1 MRLFDLRIH
10 VSHPYKANAV
20 GQVESWEC
28 ARKGVWTL
36 LPLWG
41 NSPNALTGAL
51 PTLHLAHY
59 QSEFIRRRLATE
71 IRSKLEAMISPSEL
85 TEMKSLLVEVDD
97 LRSAGALLHW
107 DQATYMPPGG
117 AEARGRQ
124 ISTLSKLAHEKFTAP
139 RLGELLDSLQTFEND
154 AEYESDDAALIRFTR
169 RQYLK
174 ATLIPAP
181 FEAKFSAHC
190 AQIYEEWTRARP
202 ENDFAGVRPLLEK
215 SLDYS
220 RELAS
225 FFPHERIADP
235 LIDFADEGM
244 KASSISHIFA
254 ELRAQL
260 VPLVEEVTAKPAPD
274 DAFLRGFFAESRQ
287 EDFSREVVR
296 AVGYDFERGRMDKTH
311 HPFMTKFSL
320 GDVRITNRAREDD
333 VTELLFG
340 SLHEVG
346 HALYEQGIAQN
357 LEGTPL
363 AEGTSS
369 GVHESQSR
377 LWENFVGRSRPF
389 WEHFYPRFQDAFPA
403 QLGGVELGAFIAGI
417 NRVSRSLV
425 RTDADELTYNLHVMI
440 RFDLEIEML
449 EGRLAV
455 ADLPEAWRARY
466 MSDLG
471 MASETDANGVLQ
483 DVHWFSGTIGG
494 AFQGYTLGNIL
505 SAQFFEAA
513 RRDLGDLDQQ
523 FARGEFAPLKDWLT
537 QNIYRHGSKF
547 TADEVTRRATGQSLT
562 IEPYIR
568 YLRAKFAG

>member
-1 MRLFDLRIH
+1 MI
-10 VSHPYKANAV
+10 SHPELLEL
-20 GQVESWEC
+20 G
-28 ARKGVWTL
+28 TL
-36 LPLWG
+36 L
-41 NSPNALTGAL
+41 
-51 PTLHLAHY
+51 
-59 QSEFIRRRLATE
+59 R
-71 IRSKLEAMISPSEL
+71 
-85 TEMKSLLVEVDD
+85 EVDD

-117 AEARGRQ
+117 AVARGRQ
-124 ISTLSKLAHEKFTAP
+124 ISTLSKLAHEKFTSP
-139 RLGELLDSLQTFEND
+139 RLGELLESLRTLEND
-154 AEYESDDAALIRFTR
+154 ADYESDEASLIRFTR

-174 ATLIPAP
+174 AVRIPAA

-190 AQIYEEWTRARP
+190 ADIYEEWTRARP
-202 ENDFAGVRPLLEK
+202 ENDFAAIRPLLEK
-215 SLDYS
+215 SLEYS

-225 FFPHERIADP
+225 FFPHQRIADP
-235 LIDFADEGM
+235 LIDFSDEGM
-244 KASSISHIFA
+244 KASSISKIFSQ
-254 ELRAQL
+254 LRAQL
-260 VPLVEEVTAKPAPD
+260 VPLVEEVTSQAAPD
-274 DAFLRGFFAESRQ
+274 DSFLRGFFAESRQ

-320 GDVRITNRAREDD
+320 GDVRITNRAREED

-357 LEGTPL
+357 LEATPL

-389 WEHFYPRFQDAFPA
+389 WEHFYPRFQDAFPT
-403 QLGGVELGAFIAGI
+403 QLGEISLERFIAGI

-440 RFDLEIEML
+440 RFDLEMELL
-449 EGRLAV
+449 EGRLSV
-455 ADLPEAWRARY
+455 ADLPDAWRARY

-505 SAQFFEAA
+505 SAQFFAAA
-513 RRDLGDLDQQ
+513 RRDLGDLDAQ
-523 FARGEFAPLKDWLT
+523 FARGEFAPLREWLT

-547 TADEVTRRATGQSLT
+547 TADEITLRATGESLS
-562 IEPYIR
+562 IAPYMK
-568 YLRAKFAG
+568 YLRGKFLG